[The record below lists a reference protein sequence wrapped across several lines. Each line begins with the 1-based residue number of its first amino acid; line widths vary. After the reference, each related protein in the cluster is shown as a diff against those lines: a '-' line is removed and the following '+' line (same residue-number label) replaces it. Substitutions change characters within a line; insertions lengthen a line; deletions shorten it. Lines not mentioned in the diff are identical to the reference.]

1 MWEEL
6 CHIETSFRVH
16 WLPKMAIETNTWLFW
31 KQQQN
36 HNNNINNENQN
47 DTNLNR
53 LSDEIVQTLKLTYK
67 GEHDIDLIKA
77 IKTSTKKSLP
87 EKQDVKDYFNRYQY
101 NFQININNDTNKQHK
116 HDLVYF
122 SKCISSNCA
131 DRCIAETVRQLSKW
145 TCYGHTVR
153 DIKYC

>member
-1 MWEEL
+1 M
-6 CHIETSFRVH
+6 
-16 WLPKMAIETNTWLFW
+16 
-31 KQQQN
+31 
-36 HNNNINNENQN
+36 
-47 DTNLNR
+47 
-53 LSDEIVQTLKLTYK
+53 
-67 GEHDIDLIKA
+67 
-77 IKTSTKKSLP
+77 P

-131 DRCIAETVRQLSKW
+131 DRCIVETVRQLSKW